1 MTSRFPAEALRPAS
15 PTAAILVDFL
25 DYLDKWEAGT
35 SGKQGFLS
43 DSTAT
48 GLRVTLASTLSLLQ
62 YLTETLR
69 FKYLMTSRLSTDP
82 VEHLFG
88 IIRQSSG
95 CNSHPSPEQF
105 LITVNCLSFYN
116 LARSVDGANA
126 TPEAISA
133 LLNVS
138 DKDKTIT
145 PKTVDEL
152 LAQGKLDQAET
163 SLVKVPPANDQ
174 HLPLVVE
181 KSDSRLIYYMA
192 GYVARKCVLKLNCAS
207 CKDILLVEPNEAAVH
222 HLPSEYTKHCD
233 WGGLLYPS
241 KNLYCFVAELENLFT
256 ECFSTGE
263 LHANSISDVI
273 SLVRQTFI
281 HSNAV
286 GCSVHK
292 EEISMKVVSFYV
304 LTRLHFLVKGLNSEN
319 SAKRKRAKLAKLS
332 RSV

>member
-15 PTAAILVDFL
+15 PTDAILVDFL

-126 TPEAISA
+126 TSEAISA

-152 LAQGKLDQAET
+152 LVQDNVKKVTSSVLIKEFHPKSVEDFTAGHIYHVYWEGDEKTKGGYYDAEILQMT
-163 SLVKVPPANDQ
+163 
-174 HLPLVVE
+174 
-181 KSDSRLIYYMA
+181 DS
-192 GYVARKCVLKLNCAS
+192 
-207 CKDILLVEPNEAAVH
+207 
-222 HLPSEYTKHCD
+222 
-233 WGGLLYPS
+233 
-241 KNLYCFVAELENLFT
+241 
-256 ECFSTGE
+256 
-263 LHANSISDVI
+263 
-273 SLVRQTFI
+273 
-281 HSNAV
+281 
-286 GCSVHK
+286 K
-292 EEISMKVVSFYV
+292 EEMDKYISYPKHRGVKRLTGLARDKACSRRQKVADAGK
-304 LTRLHFLVKGLNSEN
+304 TGHNR
-319 SAKRKRAKLAKLS
+319 
-332 RSV
+332 